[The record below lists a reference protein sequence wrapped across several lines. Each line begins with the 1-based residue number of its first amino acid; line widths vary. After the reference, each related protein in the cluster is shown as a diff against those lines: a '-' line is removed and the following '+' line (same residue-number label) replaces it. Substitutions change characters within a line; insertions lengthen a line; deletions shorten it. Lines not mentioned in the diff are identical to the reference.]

1 MKRRLLR
8 LLLWLL
14 ALLLLLAAAEYASVL
29 WLDHRS
35 THYLVPGE
43 TNGSPAW
50 VDNSLFP
57 LRFALPRAAG
67 LPPPMA
73 AVRDSEDRA
82 YRVALLTDSTPLGPA
97 AHSADHAYPRQLEA
111 LLRARCPDIPVEV
124 LHMTCPGANS
134 HVLREIARD
143 LRLLRPDAVVI
154 LCGNDE
160 LTGPCGPC
168 APPAVAP
175 APWPLHPGPSFARP
189 FVLFSRLRL
198 AQTITALACRLAP
211 DRADRAVWQTREPQ
225 LLGPWLR
232 PDAPALADARDAY
245 SDNLDAILALARD
258 ASPVVIACTTP
269 VNLRDC
275 PPFATAWSPDPDASQ
290 LDREALFR
298 AVANETHYPD
308 ESARLYETILHRSPT
323 HAEALY
329 RSGLLALLRGHPD
342 EAARRLSAA
351 RDTDAC
357 RVRCDSVFNLL
368 LAEAADRADVTL
380 LDTASLFDAAAPDHI
395 PGHTLFLDAIH
406 PTFEG
411 HYLLATSI
419 LSALD
424 AAGALPPLPDPDAPP
439 PPLPTS
445 EALADA
451 LLHTPW
457 GRAADLAATLA
468 EMREPP
474 YRDRPGQPPV
484 TAFVAEE
491 TARAASQVAALAP
504 VAPAIHARR
513 LAAAP
518 DDPALAAASAH
529 FYLDARD
536 YPAASSAA
544 ATAARAWP
552 HRPDIRTL
560 PILADLLSRD
570 PDAEADE
577 AIRQAIP
584 DSASDPIGDLVF
596 GRLFRLDII
605 ANRPAKEI
613 RQDARAFDDALKDRI
628 DELLS
633 GWAVTLSPDEI
644 ARADAP
650 WPPDLVLA
658 LHEAQTAVGE
668 AALAV
673 TAASNATA
681 AAAAEVAAVQ
691 AELDEANR
699 KADAAA
705 AELKT
710 AQGDIE
716 RARTSASGDPLAASQ
731 NLADLIRKADRLQS
745 GELSARTSA
754 RMISQRIPRVQA
766 DLDARRADLDAA
778 QAALEDAFHTRDKAV
793 KNLRQVWLAEHE
805 ALVAAAPDTGDDRI
819 DWLEIPGLWG
829 PPYPEVHALRARAS
843 QKAAKAAGEA
853 SEKAHAALVA
863 LEDARIARHRE
874 FRTSTI
880 QHLFDESLPHLFP
893 SSVFPSADDAPAIPA
908 RPDPASIDAAAAIG
922 HALSARF
929 LHPLALPWFRWVL
942 SQDPD
947 RPDVVTALAR
957 TLLALDDSDGAL
969 ALLQSASGRLPSDPD
984 LLEELGFH
992 FRIRRED
999 EAADAAYDRADRLIP
1014 FRPSRFFWRAYAL
1027 HEIRVPVRAF
1037 RNLQRYL
1044 EFYPDAP
1051 NAHSLFSEIDPYLP
1065 DGFDYDEKPASS
1077 SKPSLL
1083 DTLGE

>member
-1 MKRRLLR
+1 MKPAIRKLR
-8 LLLWLL
+8 SFTLWLL
-14 ALLLLLAAAEYASVL
+14 ALLLLLAAAEYASIL

-50 VDNSLFP
+50 VDNPLFP

-168 APPAVAP
+168 APPAIAP

-198 AQTITALACRLAP
+198 AQAITAIACRLAP

-245 SDNLDAILALARD
+245 SDNLDAILALARA

-323 HAEALY
+323 HSEALY

-380 LDTASLFDAAAPDHI
+380 LDTATLFDTAAPDHI

-419 LSALD
+419 LGALD

-484 TAFVAEE
+484 TAYIAEE
-491 TARAASQVAALAP
+491 TSRAASQVAALAP

-518 DDPALAAASAH
+518 DDPALAAAAARHYLAAGDCPSAV
-529 FYLDARD
+529 
-536 YPAASSAA
+536 PSA

-552 HRPDIRTL
+552 HRPDIVAL
-560 PILADLLSRD
+560 PILADLLARD
-570 PDAEADE
+570 PDTEAQEAVRRSVDPETLRAESARMGTIYAADMELKRMANEIRLDARGFEEDLKDLLNEILPVWATGLSDDE
-577 AIRQAIP
+577 A
-584 DSASDPIGDLVF
+584 L
-596 GRLFRLDII
+596 
-605 ANRPAKEI
+605 RP
-613 RQDARAFDDALKDRI
+613 
-628 DELLS
+628 
-633 GWAVTLSPDEI
+633 
-644 ARADAP
+644 DAP
-650 WPPDLVLA
+650 WPTNTV
-658 LHEAQTAVGE
+658 
-668 AALAV
+668 
-673 TAASNATA
+673 
-681 AAAAEVAAVQ
+681 AEVRAAV
-691 AELDEANR
+691 AA
-699 KADAAA
+699 ADAAA
-705 AELKT
+705 ALHATASNALATATAALADAETELAAANKKAEAAT
-710 AQGDIE
+710 ADLKAAQADLDK
-716 RARTSASGDPLAASQ
+716 ARTSASADPLAAAQ
-731 NLADLIRKADRLQS
+731 NLADRIRKADQLQS
-745 GELSARTSA
+745 AELAARSSAQ
-754 RMISQRIPRVQA
+754 MIAQRIPPLRADCDARAVELAAAQA
-766 DLDARRADLDAA
+766 DLDTALANRSGAIRDLRYAYLKARGDFL
-778 QAALEDAFHTRDKAV
+778 
-793 KNLRQVWLAEHE
+793 KNL
-805 ALVAAAPDTGDDRI
+805 PDTGDDRV
-819 DWLEIPGLWG
+819 DWFDCPDDLWG
-829 PPYPEVHALRARAS
+829 VPYPESLALTARAS
-843 QKAAKAAGEA
+843 KRAAERAIKA
-853 SEKAHAALVA
+853 SEEAHRAVTDLDDLVTNRMREYRKTATRDFLEKHLPALLSATVA
-863 LEDARIARHRE
+863 P
-874 FRTSTI
+874 S
-880 QHLFDESLPHLFP
+880 P
-893 SSVFPSADDAPAIPA
+893 SSET
-908 RPDPASIDAAAAIG
+908 RPDPAQLAAALDIG
-922 HALSARF
+922 RTLAAHDL
-929 LHPLALPWFRWVL
+929 LPLAIPWFRYVL
-942 SQDPD
+942 ERDPFN
-947 RPDVVTALAR
+947 PDPVSPLVRALAPLYYTDAAMAILR
-957 TLLALDDSDGAL
+957 D
-969 ALLQSASGRLPSDPD
+969 ASERLPSNPD
-984 LLEELGFH
+984 ILEELGF
-992 FRIRRED
+992 RYRLARDED
-999 EAADAAYDRADRLIP
+999 ASRAAYARSDALVPYRYSRL
-1014 FRPSRFFWRAYAL
+1014 FWRAYAL
-1027 HEIRVPVRAF
+1027 QELRAAVLAYRHIR
-1037 RNLQRYL
+1037 RYL
-1044 EFYPDAP
+1044 EFYPDDPDAL
-1051 NAHSLFSEIDPYLP
+1051 SLRSEIEPYLP
-1065 DGFDYDEKPASS
+1065 DDFDPAEKPAPSA
-1077 SKPSLL
+1077 KPSLL
-1083 DTLGE
+1083 DSLKE

>member
-14 ALLLLLAAAEYASVL
+14 ALLLLLAAAECASVL
-29 WLDHRS
+29 WLNHRS
-35 THYLVPGE
+35 TRYLVPGE

-50 VDNSLFP
+50 VDNPLFP

-97 AHSADHAYPRQLEA
+97 EHSAGHAYPRQLEA

-143 LRLLRPDAVVI
+143 LNLLKPDAVVV
-154 LCGNDE
+154 LCGNTE
-160 LTGPCGPC
+160 LDGPCGPC

-175 APWPLHPGPSFARP
+175 APWPLHPGPVFARP

-198 AQTITALACRLAP
+198 AQAITALACRIAP
-211 DRADRAVWQTREPQ
+211 DRADRAVWRTREPQ

-245 SDNLDAILALARD
+245 SDNLDAILELARD

-419 LSALD
+419 LGALD

-491 TARAASQVAALAP
+491 ASRAASQVAALAP

-513 LAAAP
+513 LAASPNAP
-518 DDPALAAASAH
+518 HLALLAAVNLLRENH
-529 FYLDARD
+529 
-536 YPAASSAA
+536 PAEALPPATTAA
-544 ATAARAWP
+544 ATWP
-552 HRPDIRTL
+552 HRPDIKIL

-570 PDAEADE
+570 FPAEVEDALRTAAAADPE
-577 AIRQAIP
+577 WAAENLIVA
-584 DSASDPIGDLVF
+584 AEN
-596 GRLFRLDII
+596 
-605 ANRPAKEI
+605 ANGLELNRMANEVRRDAKN
-613 RQDARAFDDALKDRI
+613 FDDALKDRI
-628 DELLS
+628 NDILTV
-633 GWAVTLSPDEI
+633 WASDLPPSEAERT
-644 ARADAP
+644 DAP
-650 WPPDLVLA
+650 WPADLVAGIRAAKPA
-658 LHEAQTAVGE
+658 LD
-668 AALAV
+668 AADAAIL
-673 TAASNATA
+673 AASNALDAATADLQAVQDEHA
-681 AAAAEVAAVQ
+681 AAAKKAE
-691 AELDEANR
+691 
-699 KADAAA
+699 AAA
-705 AELKT
+705 ADLKA
-710 AQGDIE
+710 AQADIDK
-716 RARTSASGDPLAASQ
+716 ARTSASTDPLAAAQ
-731 NLADLIRKADRLQS
+731 DLADRIRKADQLQS
-745 GELSARTSA
+745 AELAARTSA
-754 RMISQRIPRVQA
+754 QMVAQRIPAAEEAVA
-766 DLDARRADLDAA
+766 ARRADLEAA
-778 QAALEDAFHTRDKAV
+778 QAARFDAARDLGNPVRELRNAYLKARE
-793 KNLRQVWLAEHE
+793 KHINDL
-805 ALVAAAPDTGDDRI
+805 PDTGDDRV
-819 DWLEIPGLWG
+819 DWLAADDPWG
-829 PPYPEVHALRARAS
+829 VPYPETLALGVRASKRAADRATKAREESFQRSGILNERIDIRERALRS
-843 QKAAKAAGEA
+843 AANQ
-853 SEKAHAALVA
+853 
-863 LEDARIARHRE
+863 D
-874 FRTSTI
+874 
-880 QHLFDESLPHLFP
+880 LFDRTLPALLSATVAPGP
-893 SSVFPSADDAPAIPA
+893 SPAT
-908 RPDPASIDAAAAIG
+908 RPDPAQLAAA
-922 HALSARF
+922 
-929 LHPLALPWFRWVL
+929 LHVGRILFDHELLAMAVPWFRYVL
-942 SQDPD
+942 ESDPGS
-947 RPDVVTALAR
+947 PDSVPLLAR
-957 TLLALDDSDGAL
+957 TLVLLDSIDDAFVLLRDASD
-969 ALLQSASGRLPSDPD
+969 RFPSNPA
-984 LLEELGFH
+984 LLEELA
-992 FRIRRED
+992 FRLRIARDE
-999 EAADAAYDRADRLIP
+999 EAATAAYARSDHLAPYRYTRFLGRAWSLQ
-1014 FRPSRFFWRAYAL
+1014 
-1027 HEIRVPVRAF
+1027 EIRASVPAF
-1037 RNLQRYL
+1037 RMLQRYL
-1044 EFYPDAP
+1044 EYYPEDSEVR
-1051 NAHSLFSEIDPYLP
+1051 SLRAEIEPYLP
-1065 DGFDYDEKPASS
+1065 EDFDPAEKPAPS

-1083 DTLGE
+1083 DSLKE